1 MVTPQE
7 QLQNRTMLQATA
19 VVIPNAFPQ
28 GTTTLTIQPK
38 AVPAQ
43 DNMFRRP
50 LIAPSQAKL
59 YQGTA
64 AEEAFKAQLEVN
76 KLSESVNFGSNL

>member
-1 MVTPQE
+1 MVTPVE
-7 QLQNRTMLQATA
+7 HLQNGTMLQATA

-28 GTTTLTIQPK
+28 GTTLTIQPQ

-50 LIAPSQAKL
+50 LIAPSQAKH

-64 AEEAFKAQLEVN
+64 AEEAFKTQLEV
-76 KLSESVNFGSNL
+76 KKISY